1 MFLHHNIRIMTKDEI
16 DTLID
21 QYCSKY
27 AETGKPIQ
35 TNFRQLVPELNM
47 SERYTHL
54 IHSYPAK
61 LLSNIPYFFLQ
72 TDCFCP
78 KDGVVLDP
86 FCGTG
91 TVMLESNISGRNA
104 MGADANPL
112 AVLIAQVKTTY
123 IPSEKLQHTLA
134 SVMTR
139 ARRSKTEASSNIE
152 SIERWFSSS
161 TIQQLARLEES
172 IDRIHFKDQ
181 RRFFMLCFSNIIKKV
196 SFADPSISVPVKL
209 NPERFSKSPDRK
221 KAAEFKLKTLE
232 CIDVY
237 EKFEDICELNIKR
250 NESLRPFR
258 ELGVRTEVI
267 SNDAR
272 RLTESYGGSKLLPN
286 ESVDMILTSPPYAG
300 AQKYIRSSWLNL
312 YWLGKKLPEEIR
324 SLNNTNIGREDYH
337 KAEFSQQVTTGIP
350 EADAVLESLYRDGK
364 NERAYIVGNYL
375 NEMKLALDESV
386 RVLKK
391 GGYMV
396 IVIGNNTVCNR
407 PFDTQDYLTTYL
419 QTKDMQLQFKLIDD
433 IKSYG
438 LMTKRNKTASTISCE
453 WVLVFKK

>member
-1 MFLHHNIRIMTKDEI
+1 MTKDEI

-21 QYCSKY
+21 QYCSEF
-27 AETGKPIQ
+27 AMTGTPIQ
-35 TNFRQLVPELNM
+35 INFRQLVPELNIC
-47 SERYTHL
+47 ERYTHL

-72 TDCFCP
+72 TDRFCP
-78 KDGVVLDP
+78 KEGIVLDP

-91 TVMLESNISGRNA
+91 TVMLESNISGRCA
-104 MGADANPL
+104 IGADSNPL

-123 IPSEKLQHTLA
+123 IPSEKLQRTLA
-134 SVMTR
+134 SVMAR
-139 ARRSKTEASSNIE
+139 ARRSKVEASDNIE
-152 SIERWFSSS
+152 PIKRWFSLS
-161 TIQQLARLEES
+161 TIQQLAKLEES
-172 IDRIHFKDQ
+172 IDKIYFKDQ
-181 RRFFMLCFSNIIKKV
+181 RRFFLLCFSNMIKKV

-221 KAAEFKLKTLE
+221 KAAEFKLKTLQ
-232 CIDVY
+232 CIDVF
-237 EKFEDICELNIKR
+237 EKFEDICELNIRR
-250 NESLRPFR
+250 NESLRAIH
-258 ELGVRTEVI
+258 ETGVKTEVI

-272 RLTESYGGSKLLPN
+272 YLTENFGGSKMLAD

-324 SLNNTNIGREDYH
+324 SLNNKNIGREDYH
-337 KAEFSQQVTTGIP
+337 KAESNQHVCTGIP
-350 EADAVLESLYRDGK
+350 NADAVLESLYNEGK

-375 NEMKLALDESV
+375 NEMKVALDESM

-391 GGYMV
+391 GGYMI

-407 PFDTQDYLTTYL
+407 PFDTQDYLTSYL
-419 QTKDMQLQFKLIDD
+419 QSNGMQLQFKLIDD

-453 WVLVFKK
+453 WVLVLKK

>member
-1 MFLHHNIRIMTKDEI
+1 MTKDEI
-16 DTLID
+16 KELID
-21 QYCSKY
+21 RYHWEY
-27 AETGKPIQ
+27 AENGRPIQ
-35 TNFRQLVPELNM
+35 INFRQLVPEISGM
-47 SERYTHL
+47 ERYSHL

-72 TDCFCP
+72 TDYFCP

-91 TVMLESNISGRNA
+91 TVMLESNISGRKA
-104 MGADANPL
+104 LGADANPL

-123 IPSEKLQHTLA
+123 ISQDKLQRTLA

-139 ARRSKTEASSNIE
+139 ARRSKVEVSENIE
-152 SIERWFSSS
+152 SIQRWFSPS

-172 IDRIHFKDQ
+172 IDKIQSKDQ
-181 RRFFMLCFSNIIKKV
+181 KRFFLLCFSNLIKKV

-209 NPERFSKSPDRK
+209 NPERFSKNPERK
-221 KAAEFKLKTLE
+221 KAAEFKLQTLQ
-232 CIDVY
+232 CVDVFD
-237 EKFEDICELNIKR
+237 KFEDVCELNIR
-250 NESLRPFR
+250 RIETLR
-258 ELGVRTEVI
+258 EIHASGAKTDLI

-272 RLTESYGGSKLLPN
+272 HLTEVYGGSKLLDN

-324 SLNNTNIGREDYH
+324 QLNNQNIGREDYH
-337 KAEFSQQVTTGIP
+337 KAESKQRVVTEIAA
-350 EADAVLESLYRDGK
+350 ADKILESLYVDGK
-364 NERAYIVGNYL
+364 VERAYIVGNYL
-375 NEMKLALDESV
+375 NEMKAALDESV
-386 RVLKK
+386 RVLKE

-419 QTKDMQLQFKLIDD
+419 QSKGLALQFKLIDD